1 MTTLTAAQ
9 HAVLP
14 AVIPSPT
21 QGVWHLG
28 PLPIRAYA
36 MCILLGIIAA
46 VVIGERRWRARGG
59 QPGTVLDVAA
69 WAVPFG
75 IVGGRL
81 YHVIT
86 SPQAYFGSGGDP
98 MRALQIWEGGLGIWG
113 AVVLGGVGAWI
124 GCRRMGV
131 KLPPFADAVAP
142 GIIVAQAIG
151 RIGNWFNNELYGRA
165 TDLPWALEV
174 YDWDAS
180 AGRAVT
186 DAAGEPVAI
195 GTFHPTF
202 LYEAAWDL
210 GAAGVLVWADRR
222 WKLGHGRV
230 FALYVVIY
238 CIGRAWI
245 EYLRIDPA
253 NHILG
258 LRLNLWTTALGF
270 VGGLVYLLVSARRR
284 PGREEDV
291 RRDTPAQVTDEAD
304 DEGTLQSADAPSGG
318 ARQTAEPPAERGS
331 E

>member
-9 HAVLP
+9 HAALP

-86 SPQAYFGSGGDP
+86 SPQAYFGEDGDP

-195 GTFHPTF
+195 GTFHPAF

>member
-46 VVIGERRWRARGG
+46 IVIGERRWRARGG

-86 SPQAYFGSGGDP
+86 SPQAYFGEDGDP

-195 GTFHPTF
+195 GTFHPAF

-230 FALYVVIY
+230 FALYVVLY
-238 CIGRAWI
+238 CTGRAWI